1 MAREREWV
9 MIEHRARKSNH
20 GESSMT
26 DDGRE
31 STPTNRRAALVMA
44 LAALGAAGRGTGA
57 AAQSAEGPYPNR
69 PVRFI
74 VPAAPG
80 GPTDVM
86 ARMISP
92 GLNTRFGQPAVVV
105 NRAGAGG
112 NIGVVQVA
120 KSPADGYTLLIA
132 STGFVVN
139 ASLFREP
146 GYDPFKDFLPITELG
161 SSPNVILVHP
171 SSPITS
177 IAELVDKA
185 RASKD
190 KLDIINPG
198 QGSTPHLTAELLQL
212 KAGIPIENI
221 PYNGAGPAIQALLSK
236 TAPVGITA
244 LPPAHP
250 QIKSGALRALAIT
263 ARQRWFDLPD
273 VPTMQEAGYPGFVSE
288 TFQGLYAPAGT
299 PPAIVQRVARDTL
312 EVLKDPAT
320 LEKLRGVGFEVRAN
334 GPQGLAERVAREV
347 PMWRDI
353 IVQSRIELQ

>member
-1 MAREREWV
+1 ML
-9 MIEHRARKSNH
+9 
-20 GESSMT
+20 T
-26 DDGRE
+26 
-31 STPTNRRAALVMA
+31 RRAAFA
-44 LAALGAAGRGTGA
+44 AILATAGTS
-57 AAQSAEGPYPNR
+57 AQAQTEGPYPNR

-86 ARMISP
+86 ARMVST
-92 GLNTRFGQPAVVV
+92 GLNAKFGQPAVIV

-139 ASLFREP
+139 PSLFRDP

-177 IAELVDKA
+177 IKQLIDKA
-185 RASKD
+185 KAD
-190 KLDIINPG
+190 KEKLNIINPG

-212 KAGIPIENI
+212 KAGIPVENI
-221 PYNGAGPAIQALLSK
+221 PYNGAGPAIQALLAN
-236 TAPVGITA
+236 TTPVGITA

-250 QIKSGALRALAIT
+250 HIKSGALRAIAIT
-263 ARQRWFDLPD
+263 AESRWFDLPD
-273 VPTMQEAGYPGFVSE
+273 VPTMQEAGYPGFISE
-288 TFQGLYAPAGT
+288 TFQGMYAPIGT
-299 PPAIVQRVARDTL
+299 PAPIVQRVARDTL
-312 EVLKDPAT
+312 EVLGDPAI
-320 LEKLRGVGFEVRAN
+320 LEKLRGIGFDVRAR

-347 PMWRDI
+347 PMWRDV

>member
-1 MAREREWV
+1 ML
-9 MIEHRARKSNH
+9 M
-20 GESSMT
+20 
-26 DDGRE
+26 
-31 STPTNRRAALVMA
+31 RRAAIAAM
-44 LAALGAAGRGTGA
+44 LATAGTAAH
-57 AAQSAEGPYPNR
+57 AQSDGPYPNR
-69 PVRFI
+69 PVRFV

-86 ARMISP
+86 ARMVST
-92 GLNTRFGQPAVVV
+92 GLAAKLGQPAVIV

-120 KSPADGYTLLIA
+120 KSAADGYTLLIA

-139 ASLFREP
+139 PSLFRDP

-171 SSPITS
+171 SSPLTS
-177 IAELVDKA
+177 IRQLVDKA
-185 RASKD
+185 KANKE
-190 KLDIINPG
+190 KLDVINPG

-221 PYNGAGPAIQALLSK
+221 AYNGAGPAIQALLAK
-236 TAPVGITA
+236 TTEVGITA

-250 QIKSGALRALAIT
+250 HIKSGALRALAIT
-263 ARQRWFDLPD
+263 ADKRWFDLPD
-273 VPTMQEAGYPGFVSE
+273 VPTMEEQDYPGFVSE
-288 TFQGLYAPAGT
+288 TFQGMYAPVGT
-299 PPAIVQRVARDTL
+299 PEAIVQRVARDTL
-312 EVLKDPAT
+312 DVLADAAT
-320 LEKLRGVGFEVRAN
+320 LEKLRGVGFDVRAQ
-334 GPQGLAERVAREV
+334 GPQGLAQRVAREV

>member
-1 MAREREWV
+1 MLTRRVACAAMLATVAPAAR
-9 MIEHRARKSNH
+9 
-20 GESSMT
+20 
-26 DDGRE
+26 
-31 STPTNRRAALVMA
+31 
-44 LAALGAAGRGTGA
+44 
-57 AAQSAEGPYPNR
+57 AQTEGPYPSR

-92 GLNTRFGQPAVVV
+92 GLNAKFGQPAMIV

-139 ASLFREP
+139 PSLFRDP

-177 IAELVDKA
+177 IRQLIDKA
-185 RASKD
+185 RADKE
-190 KLDIINPG
+190 KLDVINPG
-198 QGSTPHLTAELLQL
+198 QGSTPHLTAELLQI
-212 KAGIPIENI
+212 KAGVPVENI
-221 PYNGAGPAIQALLSK
+221 PYNGAGPAIQALLAR
-236 TAPVGITA
+236 TTPVGITA

-250 QIKSGALRALAIT
+250 HIKSGALRALAIT
-263 ARQRWFDLPD
+263 AEKRWFDLPD
-273 VPTMQEAGYPGFVSE
+273 VPTMEESGYPGFVSE
-288 TFQGLYAPAGT
+288 TFQGMYAPIGT
-299 PPAIVQRVARDTL
+299 PDAIVQRVARDTL
-312 EVLKDPAT
+312 EVLADAGT
-320 LEKLRGVGFEVRAN
+320 LEKLRGVGFDVRAR
-334 GPQGLAERVAREV
+334 GPEGLATRIAREV
-347 PMWRDI
+347 PMWSDI
-353 IVQSRIELQ
+353 IVQARIELQ